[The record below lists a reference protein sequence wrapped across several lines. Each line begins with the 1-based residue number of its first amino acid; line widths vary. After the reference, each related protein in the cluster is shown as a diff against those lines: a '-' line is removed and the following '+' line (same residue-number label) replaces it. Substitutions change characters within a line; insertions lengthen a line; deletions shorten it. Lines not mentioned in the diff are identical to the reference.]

1 MPFINLVDAFKFYK
15 GTEGQTKA
23 AEYLNEILN
32 DEEKTAFQT
41 FYREPEKEKPKQT
54 NNEIYI
60 YAKWS
65 GEYDEFGLKIFG
77 MYLMNGD
84 KAVDKLPFCS
94 GQSYAQDVVW
104 PLDDTSGSM
113 RPLPEGIYDLGAV
126 DDVGYDPGASD
137 GYGQWVYP
145 LEPRAAIQRSLL
157 RVHSDRNRS
166 TSPGSAGCATP
177 YTVSQMFAFVGW
189 TKQKNPPKYFV
200 MDHGL
205 GFLNKEQGFTA
216 PEVGKP

>member
-1 MPFINLVDAFKFYK
+1 MGLINMVDAFKFYK
-15 GTEGQTKA
+15 GTEGQAKA
-23 AEYLNEILN
+23 AEYLNQVLS
-32 DEEKTAFQT
+32 DEEKTAFQE
-41 FYREPEKEKPKQT
+41 FYRQPPPPETEKPKGD
-54 NNEIYI
+54 IYI

-65 GEYDEFGLKIFG
+65 GEYDDFGLKVFG

-94 GQSYAQDVVW
+94 GQEWAQDVVW
-104 PLDDTSGSM
+104 PTEDTSGSM

-126 DDVGYDPGASD
+126 DDLGYDPGASD

-145 LEPRAAIQRSLL
+145 LEPRAQIKRSLL
-157 RVHSDRNRS
+157 RVHSDRNRA

-189 TKQKNPPKYFV
+189 TLQKNPPKYFV

-205 GFLNKEQGFTA
+205 GFLKEQGFTA
-216 PEVGKP
+216 PNVGKP